1 MHHGFKRARA
11 VSWPLLIC
19 ACLLTVGVSLLAY
32 TRAGAQE
39 NVHDED
45 VDFLDVC
52 PAGCPYDSIQAAV
65 DAAAPGDVVRV
76 AVGIYTDL
84 HARGQVTQVVY
95 ISKSVTIRGGY
106 SLQFTDPPNP
116 TAYPTVL
123 DARGQGRV
131 FFITGDIHVT
141 LQGLRLTGGH
151 IEGDGGGLRASGAN
165 VVLEQVEVRSNEAHR
180 GGGLYFDNCQVRLWS
195 SLVQDNQ
202 ATGNGGGLYLYNSP
216 AVLARN
222 RLLDNGSGEDGGG
235 IYMLLQHLYL
245 ANNVIAHNRADGR
258 GSGIFLAGD
267 ADMIHN
273 TLARNG
279 GPAGQ
284 GLYQLSNTARLTN
297 TIIVD
302 HPVGIFVAGSA
313 TVNLEATFWGHETW
327 ANGTNYIARGT
338 IETGTIEI
346 SAAPGFRAPDAGDY
360 HLTESS
366 SALDV
371 GIQTAVTRDLD
382 GEERPFGPAVDMGAD
397 EYHPGPAMQPAS
409 YLPLIVNRRS
419 AATGSQDP

>member
-1 MHHGFKRARA
+1 MHPGFKWARA
-11 VSWPLLIC
+11 GTWPLLIC
-19 ACLLTVGVSLLAY
+19 VCLLTVGGSLLTYA
-32 TRAGAQE
+32 RAGAQE
-39 NVHDED
+39 NAHGED

-52 PAGCPYDSIQAAV
+52 LTGCPYDSIQAAV
-65 DAAAPGDVVRV
+65 DAAAPGSVVRV
-76 AVGIYTDL
+76 ATGIYTDL

-106 SLQFTDPPNP
+106 SPQFTEPPNP

-131 FFITGDIHVT
+131 FFITSDIHVT
-141 LQGLRLTGGH
+141 LQGLRLTGGRV
-151 IEGDGGGLRASGAN
+151 EDDGGGLRAFGAHI
-165 VVLEQVEVRSNEAHR
+165 VLEQVEVKDNEAHR
-180 GGGLYFDNCQVRLWS
+180 GGGLYFDSCQVRLWS
-195 SLVQDNQ
+195 SLVQGNQ
-202 ATGNGGGLYLYNSP
+202 ATGNGGGLYLYASP

-222 RLLDNGSGEDGGG
+222 RLLANGSGEDGGG

-258 GSGIFLAGD
+258 GSGLFLAGD
-267 ADMIHN
+267 AEMIHN
-273 TLARNG
+273 TLARNDG
-279 GPAGQ
+279 SAGQ

-297 TIIVD
+297 TIIVS
-302 HPVGIFVAGSA
+302 HAVGIFVAGSA
-313 TVNLEATFWGHETW
+313 TVNLEATFWGHGAW
-327 ANGTNYIARGT
+327 ANGINHSTRGT
-338 IETGTIEI
+338 LNAGTIQV

-360 HLTESS
+360 HLTEDS

-382 GEERPFGPAVDMGAD
+382 GEERPFGPAVDIGAD

-409 YLPLIVNRRS
+409 YLPLIVNRRR
-419 AATGSQDP
+419 AATGSQGP